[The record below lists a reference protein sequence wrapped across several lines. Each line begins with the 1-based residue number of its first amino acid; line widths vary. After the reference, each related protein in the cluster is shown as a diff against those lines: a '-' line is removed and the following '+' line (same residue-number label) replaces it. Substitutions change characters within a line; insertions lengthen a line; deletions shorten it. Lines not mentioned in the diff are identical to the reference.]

1 MSSRLAQYLVAQG
14 LVAAPAVD
22 EALKLQ
28 ASEGGG
34 LDTALL
40 QLGMPEEALL
50 EALTQV
56 SGLPSI
62 DLTGF
67 EPNPEVARLIPPKL
81 AERLKVVP
89 LSLEGNTLHVAC
101 AEPVPQAELN
111 EVGFLLGKE
120 LALWVAPELRLRD
133 WMGALF
139 GVRITE
145 RERRVLSTLKPGH
158 AHASATPPVEVPTPV
173 SATVGP
179 SDDALS
185 LEYVEKLAQAIAE
198 EPILLD
204 RPRGEASEAEP
215 AAPPQAQPTPGWTLP
230 DAKDALEKAAYDREA
245 IKDVALQ
252 YALQTFEFAAAFAV
266 IRGTAVG
273 WDARGLGADP
283 ALVGQV
289 SFPLDTP
296 SIFRTVALA
305 RSTFVGPLPGDA
317 MTQSILQALGRNARA
332 AFVHPVEV
340 RGRLVALLYADTGS
354 RPLSQRGAADF
365 GFFCQELSHAFQE
378 LILARKQRRGELLPA
393 PEPEAPVAQ
402 FGYGW
407 APSTPSGGAG
417 VGRLAAVPVQV
428 RAEQPPSDFKPI
440 LRRLTGPD
448 PTQRARAMAELARS
462 PEASARVLV
471 RDFPGPTA
479 WSRLPISDLPEPDEL
494 GPIPGALSRLG
505 RPAAAALAP
514 LLDADDPDTR
524 YFALLTAG
532 SLPFPDLVPGV
543 LRGLFDL
550 EPEIASAARASAR
563 KLRRLSRFES
573 AMRGLRQELTA
584 IDPVRRSLAARA
596 LGALHDRD
604 SVDGLIG
611 LSASSDPVLVQAAVE
626 SLQEITRANFGA
638 QPRAWSAWWTE
649 NRDRRRSEWLVA
661 ALAHRELELRQA
673 ALEELASVVG
683 DSLGYEPEAPADQR
697 TRAIERWTRALTN
710 DARLRQLD

>member
-1 MSSRLAQYLVAQG
+1 MSSRLAQYFVAQG

-28 ASEGGG
+28 ATQGGG

-40 QLGMPEEALL
+40 QLGMPEEMLL
-50 EALTQV
+50 EALSQV

-133 WMGALF
+133 WMVALF
-139 GVRITE
+139 GVRLSE
-145 RERRVLSTLKPGH
+145 REQRVLSTLKPGH
-158 AHASATPPVEVPTPV
+158 AHASGTPPVQVPTPV
-173 SATVGP
+173 SAKVGP
-179 SDDALS
+179 SDDTLS
-185 LEYVEKLAQAIAE
+185 LDYVEQLAQSVSE

-204 RPRGEASEAEP
+204 RPRSEEAP
-215 AAPPQAQPTPGWTLP
+215 IAAPEQPAWTLA
-230 DAKDALEKAAYDREA
+230 DAKDALNKAAYDREA

-252 YALQTFEFAAAFAV
+252 YAMQTFEYAAAFAV

-273 WDARGLGADP
+273 WDARGPGADP
-283 ALVGQV
+283 ASVGQV

-305 RSTFVGPLPGDA
+305 RSSFVGPVPNDA
-317 MTQSILQALGRNARA
+317 MTQMILQSLGRQSRA
-332 AFVHPVEV
+332 AFVAPVEV
-340 RGRLVALLYADTGS
+340 RGRLVGMLYADSGS

-365 GFFCQELSHAFQE
+365 GFFCQELSAAFQE
-378 LILARKQRRGELLPA
+378 LILSRKQRKQDA
-393 PEPEAPVAQ
+393 HPEPEPEPVAQ

-417 VGRLAAVPVQV
+417 VGRLAAMPPQV
-428 RAEQPPSDFKPI
+428 RAEQPPSDFGPI

-448 PTQRARAMAELARS
+448 PTMRARAMAELARS

-479 WSRLPISDLPEPDEL
+479 WSRMPVSDLPEPDEL

-505 RPAAAALAP
+505 RPAASALAP
-514 LLDADDPDTR
+514 LLDADEPDTR
-524 YFALLTAG
+524 YFALLTSG
-532 SLPFPDLVPGV
+532 GLPFPELVPGV

-573 AMRGLRQELTA
+573 SMRGLRQELTA
-584 IDPVRRSLAARA
+584 LDPLRRSLAARA

-611 LSASSDPVLVQAAVE
+611 LTASEDSLLAQAAVE
-626 SLQEITRANFGA
+626 ALQEITRANFGTN
-638 QPRAWSAWWTE
+638 PRAWSAWWAE

-661 ALAHRELELRQA
+661 ALSHRELELRHA
-673 ALEELASVVG
+673 ALEELATVVG
-683 DSLGYEPEAPADQR
+683 DSLGYEAEAPGHV
-697 TRAIERWTRALTN
+697 RASGIERWMRALSN